1 MKRKIGQILQFN
13 VAIPFWL
20 ILAMGVGVAIA
31 IYFVAPKY
39 REDVKFITVVIGGA
53 TAIYSAYYVGAG
65 LRLNIERQ
73 KQEASFEIL
82 SLLNRPEFVEVRQF
96 LGKEV
101 EGHEKLSESDLYDK
115 ITSNTKLENAV
126 SIVLGILEDASIAI
140 QYEYVSETVL
150 YTSIS
155 DLVRRNFRGLRGY
168 INQARKQKSVPSAY
182 LEVERLHNAWTRA
195 QRLSDGR
202 PLPQISAA

>member
-82 SLLNRPEFVEVRQF
+82 SLLNP
-96 LGKEV
+96 
-101 EGHEKLSESDLYDK
+101 
-115 ITSNTKLENAV
+115 
-126 SIVLGILEDASIAI
+126 
-140 QYEYVSETVL
+140 
-150 YTSIS
+150 IS
-155 DLVRRNFRGLRGY
+155 TT
-168 INQARKQKSVPSAY
+168 
-182 LEVERLHNAWTRA
+182 RLPRTQN
-195 QRLSDGR
+195 
-202 PLPQISAA
+202 